1 MRGRDQCI
9 TASHPC
15 KNFWT
20 SFFVKRQWTSI
31 SIPNADSSMTPLAT
45 LSWAGFRGGQGGLV
59 SHLYLYQCESNGFE
73 GQRPAGSFIDMVAWK
88 NWKSCCSCPC
98 CWKNH
103 EKSVVVA
110 VWRAGYG
117 SATTGS
123 SFSAFVQ
130 NGRNYRSWVVIHF
143 AVVVVVVIVDTHISH
158 YSHSFLLSAW
168 GRILH
173 QVEARKAKQ
182 ERLTSLTTCTL
193 TMTAQPLKQTLM
205 LL

>member
-1 MRGRDQCI
+1 MRGRDRI
-9 TASHPC
+9 KASHPC

-20 SFFVKRQWTSI
+20 SFYVKRQWTSI
-31 SIPNADSSMTPLAT
+31 IPNADSSMTPLAT

-59 SHLYLYQCESNGFE
+59 LILFFLSLSMRK
-73 GQRPAGSFIDMVAWK
+73 QRLLWRSKAGSFIDMVAWK
-88 NWKSCCSCPC
+88 NWKSCCCSCPC

-103 EKSVVVA
+103 EKSVVA

-123 SFSAFVQ
+123 KFFFGVQ

-143 AVVVVVVIVDTHISH
+143 AVVVVVIVDTHISH